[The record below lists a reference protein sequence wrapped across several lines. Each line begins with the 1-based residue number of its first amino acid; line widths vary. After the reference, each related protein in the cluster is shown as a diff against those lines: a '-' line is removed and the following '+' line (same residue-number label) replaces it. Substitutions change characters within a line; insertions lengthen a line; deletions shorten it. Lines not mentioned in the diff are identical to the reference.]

1 MPKKVKIES
10 HADVAILRLSNGVT
24 NAISPEL
31 VDDLADALHQTKNE
45 FKGLV
50 LAGGTKFFS
59 IGFDLPALL
68 RLDRSAMA
76 DFYFKFNQT
85 ALDFYTVP
93 LPTACAIAG
102 HAIAGGTILAL
113 TADFRFASSGRKLMG
128 LNEVKIGVPVP
139 FLADLMLRQIVGD
152 RAATELNYRGE
163 FLEPEQAKRIGL
175 LDDVCTPEE
184 LDQKTLQK
192 IVDLTA
198 LPPYGF
204 PLIKANRVEEIQSTF
219 KAKGSIKINLFLDCW
234 FEPTV
239 QELLNQAGEKF

>member
-1 MPKKVKIES
+1 MSEVKIEP

-31 VDDLADALHQTKNE
+31 VDDLADALHQAKKE
-45 FKGLV
+45 FKGLI

-59 IGFDLPALL
+59 IGFDLPTLL
-68 RLDRSAMA
+68 QLDRPAMA
-76 DFYFKFNQT
+76 DFYFKFNQV
-85 ALDFYTVP
+85 ALDLYTVP

-163 FLEPEQAKRIGL
+163 FLEAEQAPKIGL
-175 LDDVCTPEE
+175 LDDICPPEE
-184 LDQKTLQK
+184 LDQKAIEKVAELA
-192 IVDLTA
+192 A

-204 PLIKANRVEEIQSTF
+204 TLIKANRVEEIQSIF
-219 KAKGSIKINLFLDCW
+219 KEKGSAKMGLFLDCW
-234 FEPTV
+234 FKPGV
-239 QELLNQAGEKF
+239 QKLLKGAAKKF

>member
-1 MPKKVKIES
+1 MSKVKIES
-10 HADVAILRLSNGVT
+10 HADVAVLRLSNGVT

-31 VDDLADALHQTKNE
+31 VDDLAVALHQAKKE
-45 FKGLV
+45 FKGLI
-50 LAGGTKFFS
+50 LAGGSKFFS

-68 RLDRSAMA
+68 QLDRPAMA

-85 ALDFYTVP
+85 ALDLYTVP

-139 FLADLMLRQIVGD
+139 FLADLLLRQVVGD

-163 FLEPEQAKRIGL
+163 FLEPEQAKKIGL
-175 LDDVCTPEE
+175 LDDVCPAEE
-184 LDQKTLQK
+184 LDQKTIEK
-192 IVDLTA
+192 VSDLTV

-204 PLIKANRVEEIQSTF
+204 PLIKANRVEEVHSRF
-219 KAKGSIKINLFLDCW
+219 KAKGSVKIGLFLDCW
-234 FEPTV
+234 FNPAV
-239 QELLNQAGEKF
+239 QELLKQAAKKF

>member
-1 MPKKVKIES
+1 MSKVKIEA
-10 HADVAILRLSNGVT
+10 HDDVAILRLSNGVT

-31 VDDLADALHQTKNE
+31 VDDLAETLHQAKKE
-45 FKGLV
+45 FKGLI

-68 RLDRSAMA
+68 QLDRPAMA

-85 ALDFYTVP
+85 VLDLYTLP

-113 TADFRFASSGRKLMG
+113 AADFRFASSGRKLMG

-152 RAATELNYRGE
+152 RQATELNYRGE
-163 FLEPEQAKRIGL
+163 FLEAEQAHKIGL
-175 LDDVCTPEE
+175 LDVVCFAQE
-184 LDQKTLQK
+184 LDQKAIEK
-192 IVDLTA
+192 IADLTA
-198 LPPYGF
+198 LPRYGF
-204 PLIKANRVEEIQSTF
+204 PLIKANRVEEIQSRF
-219 KAKGSIKINLFLDCW
+219 KEKGSVKIGLFIDCW
-234 FEPTV
+234 FNPAV
-239 QELLNQAGEKF
+239 QELLKEAAKRF

>member
-1 MPKKVKIES
+1 MSKVKIES
-10 HADVAILRLSNGVT
+10 HADVAVLRLCNGVT

-31 VDDLADALHQTKNE
+31 VNDLADALHQTKKE

-68 RLDRSAMA
+68 QLDRPAMT
-76 DFYFKFNQT
+76 DFYIQFNRT
-85 ALDFYTVP
+85 TLDLYTVP

-113 TADFRFASSGRKLMG
+113 TADFRLASFGRKLMG

-163 FLEPEQAKRIGL
+163 FLEPEQAKKIGL
-175 LDDVCTPEE
+175 LDDVCPPEE
-184 LDQKTLQK
+184 LDQKTIQK
-192 IVDLTA
+192 VADLTV
-198 LPPYGF
+198 LPAYGF
-204 PLIKANRVEEIQSTF
+204 PLIKANRVEKVQSKF
-219 KAKGSIKINLFLDCW
+219 EERGDVKIGLFLDCW
-234 FEPTV
+234 FNPAV
-239 QELLNQAGEKF
+239 QELLQEAAKKF

>member
-1 MPKKVKIES
+1 MSKVKIES
-10 HADVAILRLSNGVT
+10 HADIAILRLSNGVT
-24 NAISPEL
+24 NAIGPEL
-31 VDDLADALHQTKNE
+31 VDDLADALDQAKEE
-45 FKGLV
+45 FRGLV

-68 RLDRSAMA
+68 QLDRRAMT
-76 DFYFKFNQT
+76 DFYIQFNQT
-85 ALDFYTVP
+85 ALDLYTVS

-113 TADFRFASSGRKLMG
+113 TADFRLACSGRKLMG

-163 FLEPEQAKRIGL
+163 FLEPEQAKKIGL
-175 LDDVCTPEE
+175 LDDVCPSEE
-184 LDQKTLQK
+184 LDQKTVEK
-192 IVDLTA
+192 VADLTA

-204 PLIKANRVEEIQSTF
+204 PLIKANRVEKVQSKF
-219 KAKGSIKINLFLDCW
+219 KEKGSVKIGLFLDCW
-234 FEPTV
+234 FNPAV
-239 QELLNQAGEKF
+239 QELLREAAKKF